1 MDIGLVTKENFCEV
15 MSIVF
20 MGALATAILTDGVDV
35 FGSEVGEKPIAPFWA
50 MLIVTLAMFAVWMAC
65 RWVRTKMP

>member
-1 MDIGLVTKENFCEV
+1 
-15 MSIVF
+15 

-50 MLIVTLAMFAVWMAC
+50 MLVVTLAMFAAWMAC